1 MTDEW
6 LENILKST
14 DIDECQPIVED
25 YIYYLKKTI
34 KSRVSR
40 EGGRYGYST
49 NEYEFLIIA
58 EEKEKQGI
66 IMRCRTE
73 DLHWLVLRPWRNCH
87 ILSNA
92 LRTGVVHQV
101 WPENKTITCR
111 YSWRDKMRDRPQKYN
126 MTKHLATIA
135 GLELIEG

>member
-14 DIDECQPIVED
+14 DIDECEPIVED
-25 YIYYLKKTI
+25 YIYYLKKPI
-34 KSRVSR
+34 KSRV
-40 EGGRYGYST
+40 
-49 NEYEFLIIA
+49 
-58 EEKEKQGI
+58 
-66 IMRCRTE
+66 
-73 DLHWLVLRPWRNCH
+73 LHWLVLRPWRNCH